1 MPRLIDLG
9 EREILKQIIPRF
21 ASGAGD
27 DCACLEISAG
37 QLVATT
43 DPVPPP
49 AAASIGGDDDPF
61 WMGWLLVTINVSD
74 LAAAGAVPL
83 GFLAA
88 IECESDRSTT
98 SFERLLEGIKASC
111 EEAGIAY
118 VGGNLR
124 EATRL
129 SAVGTAF
136 GVCKSSYK
144 ALTRIGAREG
154 DFLISVGQGGAFWRD
169 ALRLL
174 DGKDIGAKFDS
185 PVFRPT
191 SQIRFMHQLAERH
204 LVNAAMDNS
213 DGLLPTLN
221 ELAGK
226 NALGITVDLNAL
238 SVPNLTSEER
248 DDSAR
253 YWLGWGDWNV
263 IVSASPDQQAQIS
276 KLASSLGVPIYSIG
290 SFTKEHAGVVL
301 KRGHKFAAAPRLE
314 SERFAN
320 DSWMLKGIDEYV
332 RMLKT
337 VELP

>member
-9 EREILKQIIPRF
+9 EREILKKIIPRF
-21 ASGAGD
+21 TSGAGD

-124 EATRL
+124 EAARL

-136 GVCKSSYK
+136 GVCKSYN
-144 ALTRIGAREG
+144 ALTRIGARDG
-154 DFLISVGQGGAFWRD
+154 DLLISVGQGGAFWRD

-174 DGKDIGAKFDS
+174 AGKDIGQKSDS

-226 NALGITVDLNAL
+226 NVLGVTVDLDAL
-238 SVPNLTSEER
+238 LVPNLTTEEN

-263 IVSASPDQQAQIS
+263 IASASPDHEAKIS
-276 KLASSLGVPIYSIG
+276 EIASTLGVPIYRIG
-290 SFTKEHAGVVL
+290 SFTKEHAGVIL
-301 KRGHKFAAAPRLE
+301 KRGDKFEAAPRLE
-314 SERFAN
+314 SERFAS
-320 DSWMLKGIDEYV
+320 DSWMLKGINEYV

-337 VELP
+337 VQLP